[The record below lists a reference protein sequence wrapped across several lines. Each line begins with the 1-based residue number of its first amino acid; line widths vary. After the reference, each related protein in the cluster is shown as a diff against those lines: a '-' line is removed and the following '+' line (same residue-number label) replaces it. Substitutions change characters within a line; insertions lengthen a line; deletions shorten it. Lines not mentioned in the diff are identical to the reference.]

1 MKPSFSQS
9 LPHELQ
15 IFTAPF
21 SPGSTTPFLL
31 MSIQRSSL

>member
-1 MKPSFSQS
+1 MNPSFPQS
-9 LPHELQ
+9 VPHELQ

-31 MSIQRSSL
+31 MSIQSSSW